1 MEAKLEEMEKQQTA
15 QAVES
20 DRKDKLIE
28 DLQKQLK
35 QAQSDIKET
44 NDRLSSSIDS
54 KKSSKRIKRLIRD
67 YYCDTHES
75 PLSREDVATWE
86 LAYQLAMED
95 MSNFNG
101 SDDNIQSYINK
112 AMVKLKFNPNLI
124 DEIYDKGKVE
134 AEETYLE
141 SEFLFKTYRRI
152 ITYLDKMGVW
162 DMVKDNEKDFR
173 QAVADYLLLN

>member
-124 DEIYDKGKVE
+124 DEIYDKGKV
-134 AEETYLE
+134 
-141 SEFLFKTYRRI
+141 
-152 ITYLDKMGVW
+152 
-162 DMVKDNEKDFR
+162 
-173 QAVADYLLLN
+173 